1 MTEDKTTE
9 DKFDLIIPPGVPRS
23 MIYAINKEYDTV
35 EVVMRKRQIQI
46 ANMDGDTRELLAF
59 RGTREIIEKV
69 QEDLYN
75 RLEAYVSGTD

>member
-1 MTEDKTTE
+1 MTD

-23 MIYAINKEYDTV
+23 MIYEIEEQYDV
-35 EVVMRKRQIQI
+35 EVVMRKRQLYF
-46 ANMDGDTRELLAF
+46 ANMEGDTRELLAF
-59 RGTREIIEKV
+59 RGTREVVEKV

>member
-1 MTEDKTTE
+1 MTEDKMTE
-9 DKFDLIIPPGVPRS
+9 GKFDLIIPPGVPRS
-23 MIYAINKEYDTV
+23 MIYAINDEYDTV

-46 ANMDGDTRELLAF
+46 ANMEGDTRELLAF

>member
-1 MTEDKTTE
+1 MTE

-23 MIYAINKEYDTV
+23 MIYEISEQYDV
-35 EVVMRKRQIQI
+35 EVVTRKRQLYF

-59 RGTREIIEKV
+59 RGTKEVLEKV

-75 RLEAYVSGTD
+75 RLDAYISEV

>member
-1 MTEDKTTE
+1 MTE

-23 MIYAINKEYDTV
+23 MIYAINDEYDV
-35 EVVMRKRQIQI
+35 EVVTRKRQISI

-75 RLEAYVSGTD
+75 RLKAYISGTE

>member
-1 MTEDKTTE
+1 MTEDKITE

-23 MIYAINKEYDTV
+23 MIYAINDEYDTV
-35 EVVMRKRQIQI
+35 EVVMRKRQIKI

-59 RGTREIIEKV
+59 RGTLEIIEKV

-75 RLEAYVSGTD
+75 RLEAFISEDK